1 MGELPHLKA
10 LVERH
15 ADRPFAIVGIN
26 TDSDKAEYR
35 RKIEQHG
42 VTWRNAWAGSP
53 GGPIPRS
60 WAVDSYPTI
69 FVLDAQHIIRA
80 VDARGRRLEQVVQQ
94 LLDEVGSQAR

>member
-15 ADRPFAIVGIN
+15 ASAPFAIVGIN
-26 TDSDKAEYR
+26 TDSDKADYR
-35 RKIEQHG
+35 RKLEQHA

-53 GGPIPRS
+53 SGAIPRS

-69 FVLDAQHIIRA
+69 FVLDASHVIRA
-80 VDARGRRLEQVVQQ
+80 VDARGERLEEVVAE
-94 LLDEVGSQAR
+94 LLAELEGEDD